1 MDLPKGPFES
11 TGKLLY
17 SESKIMP
24 NGQKLLENLVG
35 EVVIPVGK
43 RPGLTNGP

>member
-1 MDLPKGPFES
+1 MDLSKGLIES
-11 TGKLLY
+11 TGKLLH

-24 NGQKLLENLVG
+24 NGQKLVENLVG
-35 EVVIPVGK
+35 EVVIPIDK